1 MRKFFML
8 LILSSMILAMKFLA
22 LSSAHNSV
30 LLAIGLIILG
40 AYTLSEIGSSL
51 KLPKVTGYILT
62 GLLLGPFATG
72 ILSKDIVNEI
82 EMFNT
87 LAIGLIAIAAGLE
100 LHFSS
105 LKKVIF
111 PILTTSF
118 FKILFLGLSSI
129 IAVFIANKY
138 LHDFGLGFGWQLGS
152 LALIFGALCLGTSP
166 AISIAVI
173 SEMNTKSRMSQMILG
188 SAIIKDI
195 LVIICLAISLS
206 FAKSLTSSDVN
217 TAGSF
222 IHLMNELG
230 LSLVAGMI
238 LGMILIFYIRVIHQE
253 MFLFIIAMILVTAK
267 ISEAIH
273 LELLLVFIVAGII
286 LRNFSKQ
293 EKILHEAL
301 EKVSLP
307 VFVVFFTNIGAGLDL
322 SATWKFLPVAGILFA
337 TRGLSFI
344 AASRLAGNRH
354 NESPSIQNKIWLGYL
369 PQAGVTLGL
378 ISIASKDL
386 PVYSEVIE
394 NIGFG
399 LVTLNLLLGPVFLRM
414 ILQSEEPDA
423 LKKDSSHDSANE
435 NPPEEELMEE
445 SPKKQWASDNDRDFN
460 LMLNSLSKN
469 MVDEKL
475 KNHFMEISLNFYET
489 FKQEQIFPQKKV
501 LDHFVENLRNINGL
515 NEEEIVSN
523 IDRHL
528 QEMSEKGH
536 SIYNTINLFQKELD
550 HIPVA
555 QSVPTLPSEIY
566 IHKKDHLWTQI
577 SKIFSRPYHWFN
589 KNPERE
595 IPLRKIAKFNLEI
608 FIGSNCLQLIHSWY
622 HLLGRYIE
630 SFQHSLENKN
640 FLSSEFLDQIGNE
653 NEVWLKSMH
662 SDFVREFRR
671 VASPWIKQLTQ
682 VNTVYLSDSLIR
694 YSTVEPEIKENF
706 EAAKKNSI
714 LWEKKFVFYRN
725 RLKVIVQS
733 TLLSN
738 ALEKLIKEKFFNS
751 IREARVNADELVSD
765 IFIFFK
771 NIERKIKE
779 DPEGKDKTVYEDIRK
794 KTWSSAEQQLQAD
807 IKTKAVRGNFRLL
820 NRDIAMSL
828 QRSLPKEAAHFQ
840 IASNQTPIYQ
850 IKNPAEIMI
859 KKINLYELF
868 EQNIM
873 INFLP
878 FIEEKVEGVSNYL
891 EALLLE
897 VEQTFSIINCTI
909 ESEDD
914 EEHRSKNA
922 EESIL
927 KAIDSERDKISELHR
942 GFTNYVTQVN
952 SSVKKLLKECQTEVG
967 RGTENFS
974 MATAAKN
981 QFRQKLHN
989 IVHTIQKTK
998 QSLDKEIDDSYQK
1011 IKNSIIHQSER
1022 EIDKIIS
1029 GKIIS
1034 KTLDTSTIRQ
1044 FINETHV
1051 ISQNLNQLPRV
1062 YFRLFNLDP
1071 IQDKRFF
1078 VAYQKHLNYLKALS
1092 KEENLHESQK
1102 VLIIGDRGMGKSSLI
1117 NIAQMDIKTGR
1128 LIRIE
1133 ADDNETPV
1141 KTMARTLNCNTNTIS
1156 ILQAMKKTSTTIIMD
1171 NADQLLNKRHLK
1183 DFEKLFDLI
1192 CQSPQQVHWILSITK
1207 CNLETLDL
1215 AYGLR
1220 NLFSKIIDLD
1230 KLDFK
1235 SGMEIIFGRHRLSG
1249 LAIEYP
1255 KTFINNLALKLGLST
1270 EDKMFFRVLFERS
1283 HGYVRHLIHLWLLS
1297 LISADSHSIKLS
1309 IERTTDWGMPMI
1321 HDFSNFQK
1329 HLLAQLYSHHHLNIQ
1344 TLGNNL
1350 GTSPSVVNND
1360 IRYMEQCGLVQS
1372 WSVDRTHFKIPNHLT
1387 TPVGQELKKEGII
1400 P

>member
-8 LILSSMILAMKFLA
+8 LILFSIILAMKFL
-22 LSSAHNSV
+22 SPSNAHDSV

-51 KLPKVTGYILT
+51 KFPKVTGYILT

-72 ILSKDIVNEI
+72 ILSTEIVDEI

-105 LKKVIF
+105 LKKVIL

-118 FKILFLGLSSI
+118 FKILFLGLSVL
-129 IAVFIANKY
+129 IAVFISNKY
-138 LHDFGLGFGWQLGS
+138 FHDFGLGFGLQLSS
-152 LALIFGALCLGTSP
+152 LALVFAALCLGTSP

-206 FAKSLTSSDVN
+206 FAKSLTSDDVN

-230 LSLVAGMI
+230 LSLVAGMV

-267 ISEAIH
+267 VSEAIH

-293 EKILHEAL
+293 EKVLHEAL

-322 SATWKFLPVAGILFA
+322 GATWKFLPVAGLLFVA
-337 TRGLSFI
+337 RGLSFI
-344 AASRLAGNRH
+344 AASRLAGNRY

-386 PVYSEVIE
+386 SVYSEVIE

-399 LVTLNLLLGPVFLRM
+399 LVTLNLLLGPVFLRT
-414 ILQSEEPDA
+414 ILQAEEPDA
-423 LKKDSSHDSANE
+423 LKKESDDPENEDSFQE
-435 NPPEEELMEE
+435 KLTEEF
-445 SPKKQWASDNDRDFN
+445 PKDQWDSDNDRDFN

-469 MVDEKL
+469 LVDGKL
-475 KNHFMEISLNFYET
+475 KKHFMEISLNFYEI
-489 FKQEQIFPQKKV
+489 FKEEQILPQKKV
-501 LDHFVENLRNINGL
+501 LDRFADNLHNMNNL

-528 QEMSEKGH
+528 REMGEKGH
-536 SIYNTINLFQKELD
+536 NIYNTIGLFQREWD
-550 HIPVA
+550 SIPTV
-555 QSVPTLPSEIY
+555 QSFPFLPSEIY
-566 IHKKDHLWTQI
+566 IRKKDSLWIQT
-577 SKIFSRPYHWFN
+577 SKILNRPYYWFN
-589 KNPERE
+589 KNSERE
-595 IPLRKIAKFNLEI
+595 VPLRKIAKFNLEI
-608 FIGSNCLQLIHSWY
+608 FIGSNCRQLVHSWY
-622 HLLGRYIE
+622 HLLGRYLE

-640 FLSSEFLDQIGNE
+640 FLSNDFLDQIENE

-662 SDFVREFRR
+662 SDFRREFRR

-694 YSTVEPEIKENF
+694 YSTVEPDIKENF
-706 EAAKKNSI
+706 ETAKKNSI
-714 LWEKKFVFYRN
+714 LWEEKFIFYRN

-751 IREARVNADELVSD
+751 IREAQTSADELVND
-765 IFIFFK
+765 IFVFFE

-779 DPEGKDKTVYEDIRK
+779 DPDGKDKTIFEDIRK
-794 KTWSSAEQQLQAD
+794 KTWSSAEQHLQAD
-807 IKTKAVRGNFRLL
+807 IKIKAVRGNFRLL
-820 NRDIAMSL
+820 NRDISMSL

-840 IASNQTPIYQ
+840 IASDQTPISQ
-850 IKNPAEIMI
+850 IKNPAEILV
-859 KKINLYELF
+859 KKIDLHELF

-897 VEQTFSIINCTI
+897 MEQTFSIINCAI
-909 ESEDD
+909 ESEND
-914 EEHRSKNA
+914 EEQRSKNM

-942 GFTNYVTQVN
+942 GFISYVVQVN
-952 SSVKKLLKECQTEVG
+952 SSVKKLLEECQTEVG
-967 RGTENFS
+967 RGTEHFS
-974 MATAAKN
+974 IATVAKN

-989 IVHTIQKTK
+989 IVHMIQKIK
-998 QSLDKEIDDSYQK
+998 QSLDKDIDNSYQK
-1011 IKNSIIHQSER
+1011 IKKSILHQNER

-1029 GKIIS
+1029 RKVLS

-1044 FINETHV
+1044 FINETHT
-1051 ISQNLNQLPRV
+1051 ISSNLNQLPRV

-1071 IQDKRFF
+1071 VQDKRFF
-1078 VAYQKHLNYLKALS
+1078 IAYQKHWDYLKTFLKDEIS
-1092 KEENLHESQK
+1092 NESQK
-1102 VLIIGDRGMGKSSLI
+1102 ILIIGDRGMGKSSLI

-1128 LIRIE
+1128 LIRIDS
-1133 ADDNETPV
+1133 DDNESPI
-1141 KTMARTLNCNTNTIS
+1141 KTMARTLNCNVNTVS
-1156 ILQAMKKTSTTIIMD
+1156 LLQAIKKTNTTIIMD
-1171 NADQLLNKRHLK
+1171 NADQLLNKCHLNE
-1183 DFEKLFDLI
+1183 FEKLFDLI
-1192 CQSPQQVHWILSITK
+1192 SQSPQQVHWILSITK
-1207 CNLETLDL
+1207 CNLESLDL
-1215 AYGLR
+1215 AYGIR
-1220 NLFSKIIDLD
+1220 NLFSKIIDLN
-1230 KLDFK
+1230 KPDFR
-1235 SGMEIIFGRHRLSG
+1235 SGMEIVFGRHRLSG
-1249 LAIEYP
+1249 LAIHYP
-1255 KTFINNLALKLGLST
+1255 KTFINDLALKLGLST
-1270 EDKMFFRVLFERS
+1270 EDEMFFRVLFERS
-1283 HGYVRHLIHLWLLS
+1283 RGYVRHLIHLWLLS
-1297 LISADSHSIKLS
+1297 LTSADSSSIKLS
-1309 IERTTDWGMPMI
+1309 MERTMKGGMPMI
-1321 HDFSNFQK
+1321 HDFSISQK
-1329 HLLAQLYSHHHLNIQ
+1329 YLLAQLYSHHHLNTQ
-1344 TLGNNL
+1344 TLSNNL
-1350 GTSPSVVNND
+1350 GASPSIVNND
-1360 IRYMEQCGLVQS
+1360 IRYLEQCGLIQS
-1372 WSVDRTHFKIPNHLT
+1372 WSIDRTHFKIPNHLV
-1387 TPVGQELKKEGII
+1387 TPVGRELKREGII
-1400 P
+1400 L